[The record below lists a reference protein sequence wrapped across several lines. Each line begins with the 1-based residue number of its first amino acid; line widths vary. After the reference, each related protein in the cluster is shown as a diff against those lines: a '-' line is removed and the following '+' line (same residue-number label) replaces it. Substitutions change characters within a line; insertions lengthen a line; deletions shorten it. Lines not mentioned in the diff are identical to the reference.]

1 MKGYKGECE
10 VLQLGRGNCGHSYT
24 LGASCPEH
32 YAEEDLMVLVDTH
45 LSVSQQPALAAKG
58 TSRIPHEEE
67 CCQQVKG
74 GGHQILSIVSSSGL
88 AVEKKN
94 LLE

>member
-45 LSVSQQPALAAKG
+45 LSVSQQPALAAGFHMKKSVV
-58 TSRIPHEEE
+58 SRSRE
-67 CCQQVKG
+67 VVTR
-74 GGHQILSIVSSSGL
+74 S
-88 AVEKKN
+88 
-94 LLE
+94 